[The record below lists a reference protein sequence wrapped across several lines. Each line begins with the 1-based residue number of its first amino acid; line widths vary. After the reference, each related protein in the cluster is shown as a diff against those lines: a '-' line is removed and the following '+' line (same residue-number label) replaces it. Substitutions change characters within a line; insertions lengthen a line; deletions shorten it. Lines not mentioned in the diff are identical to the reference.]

1 MLTYMG
7 GRLSDDRQESC
18 AGAPDS
24 HNREPNNSPCIEPG
38 DDGTVRAMAALQ
50 GRNLMHQKR
59 IALLIDC
66 DNVSHNAIEGVL
78 EELAKYGMVNVRH
91 AHGDWKSDGLSG
103 WVERLHPFAIRP
115 MQQFAYTKGK
125 NATDAAMIIDAMD
138 LLYSKSIDA
147 FALMTS
153 DSDFTPLAL
162 RLQESGFPVFGFG
175 EKKTPTAFVHACTSF
190 IYVENLARATDDDQ
204 VSNDEQ
210 PRKKTR
216 KELRCDTT
224 LVRLLRNATDQTA
237 GDDGWSLLSRVSDY
251 IHNNSSFS
259 VVNYGFQKLGDL
271 VRTSELFDVE
281 MRGTVMVIRTIRKQV
296 LSPSQEAALV
306 SPA

>member
-1 MLTYMG
+1 MLTAPVEHALDNRLV
-7 GRLSDDRQESC
+7 GRSGASTSQNRQTSYRAC
-18 AGAPDS
+18 FAPG
-24 HNREPNNSPCIEPG
+24 H
-38 DDGTVRAMAALQ
+38 DGNVQASAASQ
-50 GRNLMHQKR
+50 GRHLMHQKR

-66 DNVSHNAIEGVL
+66 DNVSHSAIEGVL

-138 LLYSKSIDA
+138 LLYSKNIDA

-162 RLQESGFPVFGFG
+162 RLQESGFPVYGFG
-175 EKKTPTAFVHACTSF
+175 EKKTPSAFVHACTSF
-190 IYVENLARATDDDQ
+190 IYVENLVRVPDDEKA
-204 VSNDEQ
+204 SNDEQ
-210 PRKKTR
+210 PKKKTR
-216 KELRCDTT
+216 NELRCDTS
-224 LVRLLRNATDQTA
+224 LVRLLRNAADQTA

-259 VVNYGFQKLGDL
+259 VVNYGYQKLGDL
-271 VRTSELFDVE
+271 IRTSELFDVE
-281 MRGTVMVIRTIRKQV
+281 MRGTAMVVRTVRKHT
-296 LSPSQEAALV
+296 PSSTPE
-306 SPA
+306 PA